1 MIKSYLFN
9 KLLSESITM
18 SLDLISCMKGFL
30 AVAEHQ
36 GFSQAAR
43 HTLVATPILTNQIQR
58 LETLLEKKL
67 FHRTTR
73 RVELTEAGKV
83 YLAHVKRI
91 LMEIDLAQNALT
103 HLEKEPHGLL
113 TVGVP
118 SLLHS
123 LYFVEQLKNFLQCYP
138 KIQLKV
144 IDEIFSGSLVDGT
157 VDLIISGIN
166 MKDNQLIKEYLFTV
180 QSSIY
185 AAPEYIEKYGIPK
198 SIEDLK
204 NHNCLVNLRVS
215 PNNEWIFA
223 NNKKVRVQGNYTATS
238 GINILHACIAGL
250 GLMWTMDMAIKEE
263 IHNRK
268 LVEIPLGNPAKIDIY
283 QYYRPVGSEHVVKL
297 MANYFKNFT
306 SKSIVA

>member
-1 MIKSYLFN
+1 MIKSYFFN
-9 KLLSESITM
+9 KLLSKFITM

-36 GFSQAAR
+36 GFSQASR
-43 HTLVATPILTNQIQR
+43 HTLVSTPILTNQLQR
-58 LETLLEKKL
+58 LEQLLKKPL
-67 FHRTTR
+67 LHRTTR
-73 RVELTEAGKV
+73 RVELTEAGKI
-83 YLAHVKRI
+83 YLVHVKRI
-91 LMEIDLAQNALT
+91 FAEIELAQNALT
-103 HLEKEPHGLL
+103 NVEKVPHGLL

-118 SLLHS
+118 TLLHS
-123 LYFVEQLKNFLQCYP
+123 LYFIEQLKNFLQCYP

-166 MKDNQLIKEYLFTV
+166 MKDKQLIKEYLFTV

-198 SIEDLK
+198 SVEDLK

-223 NNKKVRVQGNYTATS
+223 NNKKVKVQGNYTATS

-263 IHNRK
+263 MHNRK

-283 QYYRPVGSEHVVKL
+283 QYYRPVSAEHIVKL

-306 SKSIVA
+306 SKRVIA